1 MGLPAGEAYAPRARV
16 TYTPTHG
23 PARRAVVV
31 VKVKDVSAYRIRTS
45 DGRRIVVPAT
55 QLKGD

>member
-1 MGLPAGEAYAPRARV
+1 MLHPRARV
-16 TYTPTHG
+16 TYTPIHG

-31 VKVKDVSAYRIRTS
+31 VKVKDVGAYRIRTS